1 MKYYPL
7 FRKENTIAY
16 LTIMIVWAIIS
27 IVCSY
32 FINRI
37 FLLPFFN
44 VLIWSAV
51 MVLLGMNIM
60 FIASLINLIKLRKG
74 FKRLEQGYDDPDIPP
89 VWCPVLTAAT
99 NAAFELT
106 NNLKKRNGK

>member
-16 LTIMIVWAIIS
+16 ITIMFVWTIIS
-27 IVCSY
+27 IISSY
-32 FINRI
+32 IINRM
-37 FLLPFFN
+37 FLLPFLSA
-44 VLIWSAV
+44 LIWCAI
-51 MVLLGMNIM
+51 MVLLGMSIM
-60 FIASLINLIKLRKG
+60 FIASLINLLKLRKG

-99 NAAFELT
+99 NAAIELK
-106 NNLKKRNGK
+106 NNLTKRNSK